1 MMMISN
7 ICNMQY
13 QKGNLWT
20 QHYMISWCCTSS
32 IFILHSKPNEAFS
45 FWDGCLNGGMREFC
59 GIWGNKGAFDQ
70 RRWRWFHGCL
80 HSEEARLEKGSW
92 STWTFLLIN
101 AMLMILPSVILEN
114 FLTEVKTSLLDT
126 FSGCPGEV
134 LHQIGGSHVQTDNS
148 VGESLAF
155 AGRDNDLSHL
165 LFRRTGYF
173 HGNICEGVGLDIN

>member
-1 MMMISN
+1 
-7 ICNMQY
+7 
-13 QKGNLWT
+13 
-20 QHYMISWCCTSS
+20 
-32 IFILHSKPNEAFS
+32 
-45 FWDGCLNGGMREFC
+45 
-59 GIWGNKGAFDQ
+59 
-70 RRWRWFHGCL
+70 
-80 HSEEARLEKGSW
+80 
-92 STWTFLLIN
+92 
-101 AMLMILPSVILEN
+101 MLMILPSVILGN

-173 HGNICEGVGLDIN
+173 HGNICEGVGLDKN